1 MNKKKNLSV
10 ILLVFAV
17 TAVVIFVP
25 LGINVFNSDSLINK
39 TEYWEYDTSNV
50 NTVTSQQVAGLYYTN
65 QLIGG
70 TYCNI
75 SSDEE
80 NSEFA
85 NIKNNVSSLLKSVLP
100 NGEVCFYDEGVYGC
114 TKQSILTIAN
124 SSPVALNLVNFNYRH
139 DGGYIE
145 IVYEE
150 KTLTLISFS
159 CESTDLSADDIE
171 NITNQLADYY
181 KALGLDETQYFCS
194 CDTNISCFILSSSET
209 EAA

>member
-1 MNKKKNLSV
+1 MNKKQNLSV

-25 LGINVFNSDSLINK
+25 LGMNVFNSDSLINK
-39 TEYWEYDTSNV
+39 TDYWKYDTSNV
-50 NTVTSQQVAGLYYTN
+50 STITSQQVAGLYYTN

-80 NSEFA
+80 NTEFA

-100 NGEVCFYDEGVYGC
+100 NGEVCLTDEGIYSC
-114 TKQSILTIAN
+114 TKQSILTVVN
-124 SSPVALNLVNFNYRH
+124 SSPIAFNLVNFNYQH

-181 KALGLDETQYFCS
+181 KALGLNETQYFCS
-194 CDTNISCFILSSSET
+194 CATNISCFILNSSET
-209 EAA
+209 EAS

>member
-25 LGINVFNSDSLINK
+25 LGINAFNSDSLINK
-39 TEYWEYDTSNV
+39 TDYWEYDTSNA
-50 NTVTSQQVAGLYYTN
+50 NTVTSQQVAELYYAN

-70 TYCNI
+70 TYSNI
-75 SSDEE
+75 SSDGD
-80 NSEFA
+80 NSEFE
-85 NIKNNVSSLLKSVLP
+85 NVKNDVNSLIKSVLQ
-100 NGEVCFYDEGVYGC
+100 NGEFRFTEGGIYGC
-114 TKQSILTIAN
+114 TKQSILAVAN
-124 SSPVALNLVNFNYRH
+124 SSPVALNLVNFSYRH
-139 DGGYIE
+139 NGGYLE

-159 CESTDLSADDIE
+159 CESTDLSADDIA
-171 NITNQLADYY
+171 NITNQLANYY
-181 KALGLDETQYFCS
+181 KNLGLNESQYFCNS
-194 CDTNISCFILSSSET
+194 DTNISCFILSSSET

>member
-1 MNKKKNLSV
+1 MNKKQNLSV

-25 LGINVFNSDSLINK
+25 LGMNVFNSDSLINK
-39 TEYWEYDTSNV
+39 TDYWKYDTSNV
-50 NTVTSQQVAGLYYTN
+50 STITSQQVAGLYYTN

-80 NSEFA
+80 NTEFA

-100 NGEVCFYDEGVYGC
+100 NGEVCLTDEGIYSC
-114 TKQSILTIAN
+114 TKQSILTVVN
-124 SSPVALNLVNFNYRH
+124 SSPVAFNLVNFNYRH
-139 DGGYIE
+139 NSGYIE

-150 KTLTLISFS
+150 KTLTLISVS
-159 CESTDLSADDIE
+159 CESTDLSVDDIE
-171 NITNQLADYY
+171 SITNQLADYY
-181 KALGLDETQYFCS
+181 KALGLNETQYFCS
-194 CDTNISCFILSSSET
+194 CATNISCFILNSSET
-209 EAA
+209 EAS